1 MEGSQ
6 SLRGATPNQDVIRQA
21 EAQIRDAQRNI
32 SYLEESLRALQGR
45 RTSSGAGM
53 RPPGAGGAPPGSQS
67 SFYPAGMN
75 QAPGRT
81 GSPSGMR
88 PPGAGSSGPPSF
100 TSSSSYNGSLSGSG
114 RPYPGD
120 SSSSYQ
126 TTTVSDGRRGSPG
139 PGGIPQRY
147 DDRPLPMAP
156 RPGGQATMPGMY
168 DPSGR
173 TGLSPYAGSPGT
185 DLNAWPGQAINRMG
199 TSARKNYTNLD
210 LIKYDMPHT
219 TAKISRMLHQLEFKL
234 QIEQQYKMGID
245 KMAKLYQA
253 DGDRKSKNDAESKR
267 VESAAKIRLL
277 QQSIKRYK
285 QLHVMDED
293 NDDENMPGS
302 LDERRQNL
310 RKPLSGTLQVSV
322 RGARDIDHIPNP
334 KRATRESTVV
344 IKVEDTP
351 RARTHPS
358 RNDRWQEDFEVAVDN
373 ANEIEVTVYDRIG
386 SHHPE
391 PVGMLWVRISDIVEE
406 LRKKKFGQVPDAGG
420 PAAPAGWVTAQD
432 VQEQQGP
439 GSINTTSQP
448 GVMDSTFSNGPAG
461 VPVQLGPPSDGI
473 EAWFS
478 VEPAGAINLRV
489 NFVKQNVRKRP
500 YDARLGRQGAV
511 RKRKEDVSE
520 INGHKFVSRQFYQ
533 IIRCALCG
541 ELLLNAAGSQ
551 CDDCRYTCHKKCAQK
566 VVTKCISKSNAEADR
581 DEVKINHRI
590 PHRFVPITNIG
601 ANWCCHCGYILPLGR
616 KNARKCSEC
625 DLTCHADCAHL
636 VPDLCGMSMEMA
648 NQLLS
653 DMEAINRV
661 KSSARTQAA
670 STITSQTG
678 KQGLTGLEQQTAQ
691 MGIRPQQGPPQIQM
705 PIQQGQQQAPG
716 MSPYGRPVPTGGR
729 PIDEGAQGA
738 YNDAQSGTRPP
749 RPLPQQPGSVLPAQ
763 QGLGSSY
770 DSQQRPIVT
779 SSPSTHSLNLP
790 STGSGFTQ
798 QQGQQ
803 SGSGFR
809 SGVPPSPS
817 KASFQSNTAQ
827 QSQPDVGGMH
837 FKQSSYESAASIPV
851 ESQKQ
856 QQHQSH
862 LPIISPAVQQQQ
874 ISQTQQQPPRN
885 PPSSKRKIGL
895 NDFNFLAVLG
905 KGNFGKVMLAEE
917 KRSGYLYAIKVLKKE
932 FIIENDEVE
941 STKSEK
947 RVFLAAARERHPF
960 LLGLHSCFQTET
972 RVYFVMEYIS
982 GGDLML
988 HIQREQFTPRRAKFY
1003 AAEVLLALEYFHK
1016 QGIIYRDLK
1025 LDNILLTLD
1034 GHVKVA
1040 DYGLCKEDM
1049 WFGSTTST
1057 FCGTP
1062 EFMAP
1067 EILLEQRYGRAVD
1080 WWAFGILIYEML
1092 LGQAPFRG
1100 DDEDEIFDAILEDEP
1115 LYPIHMPPDSVSILH
1130 KLLTR
1135 DPTKRLGAGPS
1146 DAEEIKAHPFF
1157 RDVNWDD
1164 MFHKR
1169 VPPPFIPT
1177 LKNPSDT
1184 SWFDTE
1190 FTSEKPTLTP
1200 VHSVLSTQDQA
1211 EFRSFSWTAPHVV

>member
-6 SLRGATPNQDVIRQA
+6 ALRGATPNQDVIRSA

-45 RTSSGAGM
+45 RSSGGTGM
-53 RPPGAGGAPPGSQS
+53 RPPGGAPPNNPNA
-67 SFYPAGMN
+67 FYSPGMV

-88 PPGAGSSGPPSF
+88 PPGAGMPHSIGSSGPPSF
-100 TSSSSYNGSLSGSG
+100 TSSNSFNGSLSGSS

-120 SSSSYQ
+120 SSSSYLSSAP
-126 TTTVSDGRRGSPG
+126 SDGRRGSPG
-139 PGGIPQRY
+139 PGGLPQRY

-156 RPGGQATMPGMY
+156 GEGRRLAGQSPMQQQGMGPTAFGGPLGGQ
-168 DPSGR
+168 D
-173 TGLSPYAGSPGT
+173 
-185 DLNAWPGQAINRMG
+185 INRMG

-219 TAKISRMLHQLEFKL
+219 TAKISKMLHQLEFKL

-293 NDDENMPGS
+293 NEDENMPAS
-302 LDERRQNL
+302 LDGRRQNL

-322 RGARDIDHIPNP
+322 RSARDIDHVPNP
-334 KRATRESTVV
+334 KRGTRESTVV

-358 RNDRWQEDFEVAVDN
+358 RTDRWQEDFEVAVDN

-386 SHHPE
+386 SNHPE
-391 PVGMLWVRISDIVEE
+391 PVGMLWIRISDIVEE
-406 LRKKKFGQVPDAGG
+406 LRKKKFGQVPDAAG
-420 PAAPAGWVTAQD
+420 PAAPGGWVTAQD
-432 VQEQQGP
+432 VQEQQSPASFNSAGQS
-439 GSINTTSQP
+439 GM
-448 GVMDSTFSNGPAG
+448 MDATFNNGPAG
-461 VPVQLGPPSDGI
+461 APVPMGPTSDGI
-473 EAWFS
+473 EAWFA
-478 VEPAGAINLRV
+478 VEPAGAIFLRV

-520 INGHKFVSRQFYQ
+520 INGHKFISRQFYQ

-590 PHRFVPITNIG
+590 PHRFVPLTNIG

-616 KNARKCSEC
+616 KNARKCTEC

-648 NQLLS
+648 NQLLT
-653 DMEAINRV
+653 DMEAINRN
-661 KSSARTQAA
+661 KTSARTQ
-670 STITSQTG
+670 TSNNLPSQQG
-678 KQGLTGLEQQTAQ
+678 RPPAGLTGLEQQTSQ
-691 MGIRPQQGPPQIQM
+691 MGIRPQQPLSQGGGPPQLSM
-705 PIQQGQQQAPG
+705 PLQQQQPQQLAGPQ
-716 MSPYGRPVPTGGR
+716 SSQYGRPVPGGAR
-729 PIDEGAQGA
+729 SMDESVQGA
-738 YNDAQSGTRPP
+738 YNDTQQGIRPP
-749 RPLPQQPGSVLPAQ
+749 RPLPQPANSASQ
-763 QGLGSSY
+763 QGFGGGF
-770 DSQQRPIVT
+770 DSHGRP
-779 SSPSTHSLNLP
+779 SMPQSASQGNLHGPSGQVP
-790 STGSGFTQ
+790 PGQKPGSGFMQGIPASPSKQSFHSVGSGQPITDGSSIKSGSMITIDGQQPPTQ
-798 QQGQQ
+798 QQQ
-803 SGSGFR
+803 
-809 SGVPPSPS
+809 VVLPP
-817 KASFQSNTAQ
+817 AS
-827 QSQPDVGGMH
+827 
-837 FKQSSYESAASIPV
+837 
-851 ESQKQ
+851 Q
-856 QQHQSH
+856 QQPLQM
-862 LPIISPAVQQQQ
+862 
-874 ISQTQQQPPRN
+874 QPPRN

-1130 KLLTR
+1130 RLLTR
-1135 DPTKRLGAGPS
+1135 DPTKRLGAGPT
-1146 DAEEIKAHPFF
+1146 DADEIKAHPFF

-1200 VHSVLSTQDQA
+1200 VHSVLSAQDQA

>member
-1 MEGSQ
+1 
-6 SLRGATPNQDVIRQA
+6 
-21 EAQIRDAQRNI
+21 
-32 SYLEESLRALQGR
+32 
-45 RTSSGAGM
+45 
-53 RPPGAGGAPPGSQS
+53 
-67 SFYPAGMN
+67 
-75 QAPGRT
+75 
-81 GSPSGMR
+81 
-88 PPGAGSSGPPSF
+88 
-100 TSSSSYNGSLSGSG
+100 
-114 RPYPGD
+114 
-120 SSSSYQ
+120 
-126 TTTVSDGRRGSPG
+126 
-139 PGGIPQRY
+139 
-147 DDRPLPMAP
+147 
-156 RPGGQATMPGMY
+156 
-168 DPSGR
+168 
-173 TGLSPYAGSPGT
+173 
-185 DLNAWPGQAINRMG
+185 MG

-210 LIKYDMPHT
+210 LIKYETPHT

-267 VESAAKIRLL
+267 VESSGKIRLL
-277 QQSIKRYK
+277 QQSLKRYK
-285 QLHVMDED
+285 QLHVMEEEDDED
-293 NDDENMPGS
+293 SNMPTS
-302 LDERRQNL
+302 LEGRRQNL

-322 RGARDIDHIPNP
+322 RSARDIDHIPNP
-334 KRATRESTVV
+334 KRGVRESTVV

-358 RNDRWQEDFEVAVDN
+358 RTDRWQEDFEVAVDN
-373 ANEIEVTVYDRIG
+373 ANEIEVTVYDRVG
-386 SHHPE
+386 NAHPE
-391 PVGMLWVRISDIVEE
+391 PVGMLWIRISDIVEE
-406 LRKKKFGQVPDAGG
+406 LRKKKFGQVADGNSPAVGG
-420 PAAPAGWVTAQD
+420 GWVTAQD
-432 VQEQQGP
+432 VQEQQ
-439 GSINTTSQP
+439 QP
-448 GVMDSTFSNGPAG
+448 GMYGNTPQMLDATYNNGPAG
-461 VPVQLGPPSDGI
+461 VPVPMGPTSDGV
-473 EAWFS
+473 EAWFT
-478 VEPAGAINLRV
+478 VEPAGAILLRV

-511 RKRKEDVSE
+511 RKRKEDVAE
-520 INGHKFVSRQFYQ
+520 INGHKFISRQFYQ

-616 KNARKCSEC
+616 KSARKCSEC

-648 NQLLS
+648 NQLLT

-661 KSSARTQAA
+661 KSSARNQAA
-670 STITSQTG
+670 NAVQG
-678 KQGLTGLEQQTAQ
+678 KEQRSDLSRPGGLTGLEQQTAQ
-691 MGIRPQQGPPQIQM
+691 MGLRPQQQMPSYGTPSQPPQLSM
-705 PIQQGQQQAPG
+705 PGMGQQAIPPFTRQG
-716 MSPYGRPVPTGGR
+716 TVDTTQTGYGEAG
-729 PIDEGAQGA
+729 QG
-738 YNDAQSGTRPP
+738 SRPP
-749 RPLPQQPGSVLPAQ
+749 RPLPQPAPALGQLDTQRMQGAPPSAMQQPGFMP
-763 QGLGSSY
+763 GTGTG
-770 DSQQRPIVT
+770 SQQ
-779 SSPSTHSLNLP
+779 
-790 STGSGFTQ
+790 Q
-798 QQGQQ
+798 
-803 SGSGFR
+803 
-809 SGVPPSPS
+809 VPPGWQGGAPS
-817 KASFQSNTAQ
+817 KASAAPQGAITPSQSAPYLQ
-827 QSQPDVGGMH
+827 GAAPLLSSPSGQIAS
-837 FKQSSYESAASIPV
+837 KQ
-851 ESQKQ
+851 
-856 QQHQSH
+856 
-862 LPIISPAVQQQQ
+862 
-874 ISQTQQQPPRN
+874 QQQPPLRN

-895 NDFNFLAVLG
+895 EDFNFLAVLG

-917 KRSGYLYAIKVLKKE
+917 KRTGYLYAIKVLKKE

-972 RVYFVMEYIS
+972 RVYFVMEYVS

-1049 WFGSTTST
+1049 WYNSTTST

-1135 DPTKRLGAGPS
+1135 DPAKRLGAGPT
-1146 DAEEIKAHPFF
+1146 DADEIKAHPFF
-1157 RDVNWDD
+1157 RDINWDD

-1211 EFRSFSWTAPHVV
+1211 EFKAFSWTAPHIS